1 MDLLSSVAAL
11 IGSDIKT
18 SDSENVIDA
27 LLGNSKQGRKDL
39 VLEASAKTAYR
50 NGDWAMIPPYKGKPV
65 LTQVNIELGN
75 SSEYQLYNLNEDP
88 SQQNNLASTNKAKLE
103 EMIEGYTAI
112 RGKQTQKIKEIE
124 LK

>member
-1 MDLLSSVAAL
+1 M
-11 IGSDIKT
+11 
-18 SDSENVIDA
+18 
-27 LLGNSKQGRKDL
+27 
-39 VLEASAKTAYR
+39 
-50 NGDWAMIPPYKGKPV
+50 
-65 LTQVNIELGN
+65 NIELGN
-75 SSEYQLYNLNEDP
+75 SSEYQLYNLKADP